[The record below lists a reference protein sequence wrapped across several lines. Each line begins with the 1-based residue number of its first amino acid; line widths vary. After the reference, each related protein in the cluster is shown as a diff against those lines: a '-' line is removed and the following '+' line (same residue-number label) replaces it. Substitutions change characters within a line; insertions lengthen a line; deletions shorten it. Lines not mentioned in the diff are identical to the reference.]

1 MLEDAHE
8 LFSSLS
14 GELIVAEIK
23 HLEVSVHGKSIVR
36 LERHSDMRQ
45 IFVGDVASTKE
56 ENLEL
61 LSLSDELCK
70 RTEFFG
76 CLVVFG
82 GWDLIDFVCT
92 DGNRVTRLEVLSVNW
107 VPVEEK
113 VSNWAVVLSK
123 VVSKSL
129 ELRNR

>member
-1 MLEDAHE
+1 
-8 LFSSLS
+8 
-14 GELIVAEIK
+14 
-23 HLEVSVHGKSIVR
+23 
-36 LERHSDMRQ
+36 MRQ
-45 IFVGDVASTKE
+45 IFVSDVASTKE

-61 LSLSDELCK
+61 LSLRDEFCK

-82 GWDLIDFVCT
+82 GWNLIDLVCT
-92 DGNRVTRLEVLSVNW
+92 DGNRVTRLEVLSVNR
-107 VPVEEK
+107 VPIEEK
-113 VSNWAVVLSK
+113 VSDRAAVLSQ